1 MVRIDEPPPQRPLKP
16 IIKTLV
22 AGAELLRIY
31 RPLSHGNRACSF
43 RRTGPLHR
51 FDHHE
56 PAGDGTDQQAGS
68 RGILYCG
75 FSLSCCL
82 VECFGDT
89 GLIETEGRQLALL
102 ETTRPI
108 KLLDL
113 QGNGAMRAGTVVA
126 ISGAADRQLSQ
137 KWSRY
142 FYDCYQDIDGLI
154 YSNAH
159 NAEAAVALY
168 ELAEDSLRCCHDFAL
183 NNSEL
188 RSRILQVAL
197 DHGLVT

>member
-16 IIKTLV
+16 IIKTLA

-31 RPLSHGNRACSF
+31 RPLPHGNKACSF
-43 RRTGPLHR
+43 RQTGPLHR

-68 RGILYCG
+68 
-75 FSLSCCL
+75 
-82 VECFGDT
+82 
-89 GLIETEGRQLALL
+89 QLALL

-142 FYDCYQDIDGLI
+142 FYGCYQDIDGLI
-154 YSNAH
+154 YSTANT
-159 NAEAAVALY
+159 AEAAVALY
-168 ELAEDSLRCCHDFAL
+168 ERAEDGLRCCHDFAL

-188 RSRILQVAL
+188 RSRLLQVAL
-197 DHGLVT
+197 DHGMVP